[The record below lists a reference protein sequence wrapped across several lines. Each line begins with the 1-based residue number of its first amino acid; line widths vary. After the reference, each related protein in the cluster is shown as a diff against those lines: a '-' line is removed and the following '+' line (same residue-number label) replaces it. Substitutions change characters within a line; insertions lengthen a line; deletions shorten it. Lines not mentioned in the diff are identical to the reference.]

1 MLRYDVFVKFSF
13 TCLTQDTTTG
23 GHLSIFVTRY
33 GHEWASQ
40 LILPGRFCTPA
51 QILRNVVIEPAE
63 EMLMRLK

>member
-1 MLRYDVFVKFSF
+1 MLRYDIIASFAF

-33 GHEWASQ
+33 GHEWASR

-51 QILRNVVIEPAE
+51 QI
-63 EMLMRLK
+63 